1 MGYDGSGLSVADA
14 IALRDD
20 NGCRNNDGFG
30 DGGGWWMMFLF
41 FLLAWSGNGYG
52 GWGNNAGGAGLQGA
66 LTRADLCQDMN
77 FSQLENGVRGIQQGL
92 CDGFYAQNTT
102 MLNGFNGLQNTV
114 QNGFAGVDN
123 AICNLGFNMQNGFN
137 STNVA
142 MLQGQNALQAQLSQC
157 CCDNRAGQADIKYQ
171 MATDTCAIQNTIQNA
186 TRDII
191 DNNNCN
197 TRQILDFMVNDKI
210 STLQAENQSLKLAA
224 SQADQ
229 NNFIAA
235 NQAAQTA
242 ELIRRLGADCPQP
255 AYVVQP
261 PQPVTFPTNCC
272 GTASYG
278 NYGNYNNNGCG
289 RGYACGC
296 DC

>member
-1 MGYDGSGLSVADA
+1 MGMDGSGLSVADA

-20 NGCRNNDGFG
+20 GCGCRNNNDGFG

-41 FLLAWSGNGYG
+41 FLLAWGNGGYG
-52 GWGNNAGGAGLQGA
+52 GWGNNGGGGAAFQGV

-77 FSQLENGVRGIQQGL
+77 FSQMENGIRGIQQGL

-114 QNGFAGVDN
+114 NQGFAGVDN
-123 AICNLGFNMQNGFN
+123 AICNLGYNMQQGFN
-137 STNVA
+137 TTNIA
-142 MLQGQNALQAQLSQC
+142 MMQGQNALQAQLAQC
-157 CCDNRAGQADIKYQ
+157 CCENRAGQADIKYQ
-171 MATDTCAIQNTIQNA
+171 MATDTCAIQNTIQNT

-191 DNNNCN
+191 DTNNNN
-197 TRQILDFMVNDKI
+197 TRAILDFMVNDKI
-210 STLQAENQSLKLAA
+210 SSLQAENQSLKLAA

-272 GTASYG
+272 GDVRYA
-278 NYGNYNNNGCG
+278 NFANNCGCNSGCG
-289 RGYACGC
+289 CC
-296 DC
+296 